1 MLYIYFY
8 KRMHMYSNQ
17 IIFIFK
23 IIYLNFLPHLRLF
36 LPLDISSYSL
46 LFVLL
51 VFCVVLIFIDKEIT
65 WLSGVTIIIGGSF

>member
-1 MLYIYFY
+1 
-8 KRMHMYSNQ
+8 MHMYSNQ